1 MEDLSDLRDDEEPPE
16 THSAFQN
23 IFYSLTGDKKG
34 RLLTSFRKYI
44 GGTFLI
50 SGILAIISN
59 LLQFAGPLMINRILS
74 FLNADPDN
82 PEPLSN
88 GITYVCI
95 LIGCY
100 LVRTV
105 LFGHSMHY
113 VNISCIKVMNSANS
127 LVYHKILSLS
137 SASRKYLET
146 GSIMTHINVD
156 IMSFY
161 FFIMM
166 STFLFSAPTMII
178 AAIALLIV

>member
-1 MEDLSDLRDDEEPPE
+1 
-16 THSAFQN
+16 
-23 IFYSLTGDKKG
+23 
-34 RLLTSFRKYI
+34 
-44 GGTFLI
+44 
-50 SGILAIISN
+50 
-59 LLQFAGPLMINRILS
+59 MINRILG
-74 FLNADPDN
+74 FLNADESN

-100 LVRTV
+100 LLRTV
-105 LFGHSMHY
+105 LFGHSMHF
-113 VNISCIKVMNSANS
+113 VNLSCINVMNSANS

-137 SASRKYLET
+137 SASRKYLDT

-161 FFIMM
+161 YFIMM

-178 AAIALLIV
+178 AAIVLLVM